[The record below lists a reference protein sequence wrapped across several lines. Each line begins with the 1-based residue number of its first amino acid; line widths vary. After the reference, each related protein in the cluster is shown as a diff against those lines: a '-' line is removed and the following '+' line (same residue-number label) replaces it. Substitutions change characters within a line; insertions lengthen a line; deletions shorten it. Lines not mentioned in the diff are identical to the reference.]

1 MIFDKTKFS
10 ISKKFWQH
18 ICIFECLLPQN
29 PTNQSSNYLDSSRTY
44 IRLLGDPKT
53 GCLRELFVPEN
64 GFKTCSAAHFPKEH
78 PKFGGWPGNQSK
90 TKFKLEFFPH
100 DLLLINSI

>member
-1 MIFDKTKFS
+1 MTKQNLAFQRNVGSIFAFLNAYYPKTQLIKA
-10 ISKKFWQH
+10 
-18 ICIFECLLPQN
+18 L
-29 PTNQSSNYLDSSRTY
+29 NYLDSSRTY